1 MLNFY
6 DFEVFEKDW
15 LVVFINP
22 AEKSITRIINDRQ
35 KLADYYVKRQK
46 EYYIGYN
53 SSNYDQYILKALLWG
68 EDPKKVN
75 DFIIKEKQAGWK
87 YSELFREPKLLNYDL
102 FEKDRSLKRFE
113 GWFGDSII
121 ESSIP
126 FDYPES
132 LTKSQLE
139 EIADYCQHDV
149 EETMKLFMLNQDKFL
164 IHIGMI
170 KQFNLPLEYVSKSTS
185 GLVCHILGAF
195 KKELFYDDFK
205 VTFIDSLRIIKYAQ
219 VIEWFKSVLNA
230 NDNDSLKIDVAGV
243 EHTFRWGGV
252 HGGLKKY
259 HDKGFF
265 IHIDAASFYPSIMLK
280 YKFLP
285 RNAKNKAV
293 YRSIYNNKMTE
304 EDRQKKQIYKAIIN
318 KVFGC
323 MKDIH
328 SAMYDPL
335 MANNVTVNGQL
346 LLLDLIEHLEPV
358 CQLIQSNT
366 DGLIIKADE
375 ADFDKIDDICFEWE
389 DRTGLK
395 LDFEYYTEI
404 WQKDVNN
411 YIAKTE
417 EGEYIRRG
425 ASVKETGET
434 ENDLAIVNEAVF
446 KYITEDIRPEDTIK
460 ECTNFKAFQ
469 RIIRLPRDYSHIY
482 HNNKANFDRT
492 HRIFSSKDV
501 SDTVVQMVKD
511 NKKEKVANCPEH
523 TFIDN
528 SDINGKEIPEKLDRR
543 YYIELAKKRITDFG
557 FGDFEE
563 KGLFE

>member
-1 MLNFY
+1 
-6 DFEVFEKDW
+6 
-15 LVVFINP
+15 
-22 AEKSITRIINDRQ
+22 
-35 KLADYYVKRQK
+35 
-46 EYYIGYN
+46 
-53 SSNYDQYILKALLWG
+53 
-68 EDPKKVN
+68 
-75 DFIIKEKQAGWK
+75 
-87 YSELFREPKLLNYDL
+87 
-102 FEKDRSLKRFE
+102 
-113 GWFGDSII
+113 
-121 ESSIP
+121 
-126 FDYPES
+126 
-132 LTKSQLE
+132 
-139 EIADYCQHDV
+139 
-149 EETMKLFMLNQDKFL
+149 
-164 IHIGMI
+164 
-170 KQFNLPLEYVSKSTS
+170 
-185 GLVCHILGAF
+185 
-195 KKELFYDDFK
+195 
-205 VTFIDSLRIIKYAQ
+205 
-219 VIEWFKSVLNA
+219 
-230 NDNDSLKIDVAGV
+230 
-243 EHTFRWGGV
+243 
-252 HGGLKKY
+252 
-259 HDKGFF
+259 
-265 IHIDAASFYPSIMLK
+265 
-280 YKFLP
+280 
-285 RNAKNKAV
+285 
-293 YRSIYNNKMTE
+293 
-304 EDRQKKQIYKAIIN
+304 
-318 KVFGC
+318 

-389 DRTGLK
+389 ERTGLK

-446 KYITEDIRPEDTIK
+446 RYITEDIRPEDTIK

>member
-35 KLADYYVKRQK
+35 KLADYYIARQK

-126 FDYPES
+126 FDYPQS

-205 VTFIDSLRIIKYAQ
+205 VSFIDSLKITKYAQ

-230 NDNDSLKIDVAGV
+230 SDNDFLKIDVAGV

-389 DRTGLK
+389 ERTGLK

-446 KYITEDIRPEDTIK
+446 RYITEDIRPEETIK

>member
-35 KLADYYVKRQK
+35 KLADYYVARQK

-53 SSNYDQYILKALLWG
+53 SSNYDQYIFKALLWG

-195 KKELFYDDFK
+195 KKELFHDDFK
-205 VTFIDSLRIIKYAQ
+205 VSFINSLKITKYAQ

-230 NDNDSLKIDVAGV
+230 SDNDFVKIDVAGV

-375 ADFDKIDDICFEWE
+375 ADFDRIDDICFEWE
-389 DRTGLK
+389 ERTGLK

-446 KYITEDIRPEDTIK
+446 RYITEDIRPEDTIK
-460 ECTNFKAFQ
+460 ECTDFKAFQ
-469 RIIRLPRDYSHIY
+469 RIVRLPRDYSHIY

-557 FGDFEE
+557 FGDFEG

>member
-22 AEKSITRIINDRQ
+22 AEKSITRIINDRR
-35 KLADYYVKRQK
+35 KLADYYVARQK

-53 SSNYDQYILKALLWG
+53 SSNYDQYIFKALLWG

-87 YSELFREPKLLNYDL
+87 YSELIREPKLLNYDL

-164 IHIGMI
+164 IHIGTI
-170 KQFNLPLEYVSKSTS
+170 KQFNLPLEYVNKSTS

-205 VTFIDSLRIIKYAQ
+205 VSFIDSLKITKYAQ

-230 NDNDSLKIDVAGV
+230 SDNDFLKIDIAGV

-389 DRTGLK
+389 ERTGLK

-446 KYITEDIRPEDTIK
+446 LYITKDIRPEDTIK
-460 ECTNFKAFQ
+460 ECTDFKAFQ

>member
-126 FDYPES
+126 FDYPER

-230 NDNDSLKIDVAGV
+230 NDNDFLKIDVAGV

-389 DRTGLK
+389 ERTGLK

-446 KYITEDIRPEDTIK
+446 KYIAEDIRPEDTIK
-460 ECTNFKAFQ
+460 ECTDFKAFQ

-492 HRIFSSKDV
+492 YRIFSSKDV

>member
-22 AEKSITRIINDRQ
+22 AEKSITRIINDRR
-35 KLADYYVKRQK
+35 KLADYYVARQK

-53 SSNYDQYILKALLWG
+53 SSNYDQYIFKALLWG

-205 VTFIDSLRIIKYAQ
+205 VSFIDSLKITKYAQ

-230 NDNDSLKIDVAGV
+230 SDNDFLKIDVAGV

-265 IHIDAASFYPSIMLK
+265 FHIDAASFYPSIMLK

-293 YRSIYNNKMTE
+293 YRFIYNNKMTE

-446 KYITEDIRPEDTIK
+446 LYITKDIRPEDTIK
-460 ECTNFKAFQ
+460 ECTDFKAFQ
-469 RIIRLPRDYSHIY
+469 RIVRLPRDYSHIY

>member
-22 AEKSITRIINDRQ
+22 AERSITRIINDRR
-35 KLADYYVKRQK
+35 KLADYYVARQK

-53 SSNYDQYILKALLWG
+53 SSNYDQYIFKALLWG

-149 EETMKLFMLNQDKFL
+149 EETMKFFMLNQDKFL

-205 VTFIDSLRIIKYAQ
+205 VSFIDSLKITKYAQ

-230 NDNDSLKIDVAGV
+230 SDNDFLKIDIAGV

-375 ADFDKIDDICFEWE
+375 ADFDRIDDICFEWE
-389 DRTGLK
+389 ERTGLK

-446 KYITEDIRPEDTIK
+446 RYITEDIRPEDTIK

-469 RIIRLPRDYSHIY
+469 RIVRLPRDYSHIY

-543 YYIELAKKRITDFG
+543 YYIELAKRRITDFG

>member
-126 FDYPES
+126 FDYPER

-219 VIEWFKSVLNA
+219 VVEWFKSVLNA
-230 NDNDSLKIDVAGV
+230 NNNDFLKIDVAGV

-304 EDRQKKQIYKAIIN
+304 EDQQKKQIYKAIIN

-389 DRTGLK
+389 ERTGLK

-446 KYITEDIRPEDTIK
+446 RYITEDIRPEETIK
-460 ECTNFKAFQ
+460 ECTNFRAFQ

>member
-1 MLNFY
+1 M
-6 DFEVFEKDW
+6 
-15 LVVFINP
+15 
-22 AEKSITRIINDRQ
+22 
-35 KLADYYVKRQK
+35 
-46 EYYIGYN
+46 
-53 SSNYDQYILKALLWG
+53 
-68 EDPKKVN
+68 N

-205 VTFIDSLRIIKYAQ
+205 VSFIDSLKITKYAQ

-230 NDNDSLKIDVAGV
+230 SDNDFLKIDVAGV

-389 DRTGLK
+389 ERTGLK

-446 KYITEDIRPEDTIK
+446 RYITEDIRPEDTIK
-460 ECTNFKAFQ
+460 ECTDFKAFQ
-469 RIIRLPRDYSHIY
+469 RIVRLPRDYSHIY

>member
-35 KLADYYVKRQK
+35 KLADYYVARQK

-53 SSNYDQYILKALLWG
+53 SSNYDQYIFKALLWG

-102 FEKDRSLKRFE
+102 FEKDKSLKRFE

-205 VTFIDSLRIIKYAQ
+205 VSFIDSLKITKYAQ
-219 VIEWFKSVLNA
+219 VIEWFKPVFNA
-230 NDNDSLKIDVAGV
+230 SDNDFLKIDVAGV

-304 EDRQKKQIYKAIIN
+304 EDREKKQIYKAIIN

-446 KYITEDIRPEDTIK
+446 LYITKDIRPEDTIK
-460 ECTNFKAFQ
+460 ECTDFKAFQ

>member
-22 AEKSITRIINDRQ
+22 AEKSITRIINDRR
-35 KLADYYVKRQK
+35 KLADYYVARQK

-53 SSNYDQYILKALLWG
+53 SSNYDQYIFKALLWG

-205 VTFIDSLRIIKYAQ
+205 VSFIDSLKITKYAQ

-230 NDNDSLKIDVAGV
+230 SDNDFLKIDVAGV

-293 YRSIYNNKMTE
+293 YRSIYNNKMAE

-323 MKDIH
+323 MKDVH

-389 DRTGLK
+389 ERTGLK

-446 KYITEDIRPEDTIK
+446 RYITEDIRPEDTIK

-469 RIIRLPRDYSHIY
+469 RIVRLPRDYSHIY

-511 NKKEKVANCPEH
+511 NKKEKVTNCPEH

>member
-35 KLADYYVKRQK
+35 KLADYYVARQK

-53 SSNYDQYILKALLWG
+53 SSNYDQYIFKALLWG

-205 VTFIDSLRIIKYAQ
+205 VSFIDSLKITKYAQ

-230 NDNDSLKIDVAGV
+230 SDNDFLKIDVAGV

-346 LLLDLIEHLEPV
+346 LLLDLIEHLESV

-389 DRTGLK
+389 ERTGLK

-446 KYITEDIRPEDTIK
+446 RYITEDIRPEDTIK

-469 RIIRLPRDYSHIY
+469 RIVRLPRDYSHIY

>member
-35 KLADYYVKRQK
+35 KLADYYVARQK

-126 FDYPES
+126 FDYPER

-185 GLVCHILGAF
+185 GLICHILGAF

-230 NDNDSLKIDVAGV
+230 NDNDSLKIDIAGV

-293 YRSIYNNKMTE
+293 YRSIYNNKMAE

-375 ADFDKIDDICFEWE
+375 ADFDRIDDICFEWE
-389 DRTGLK
+389 ERTGLK

-446 KYITEDIRPEDTIK
+446 RYITEDIEPEDTIK
-460 ECTNFKAFQ
+460 ECADFKAFQ

-492 HRIFSSKDV
+492 HRIFASKNV